1 MVKSLALKV
10 QDISFESGERLPL
23 LVDTATGIP
32 DFESTQYILTQQRPR
47 NLSASTLRS
56 ITRAIMF
63 GYQVLEVMGVDIDER
78 ITNRALFTLEE
89 LDQLANYFRQ
99 TQEVLR
105 ARLRKS
111 LQKSS
116 VVSIRKGRRG
126 LDEHI
131 ETVAGDSAA
140 IRLIYF
146 KGFVD
151 WKVKKFLLGNA
162 AKEGADTL
170 WKALQS
176 FAEGIEVRAPKKS
189 RKSDLELPE
198 GMSKE
203 EVQVL
208 IELIDPT
215 SHSNPWKSA
224 AIKARNKLV
233 VSLLLATGMRKGE
246 LLGIKVHDIDFK
258 ANEITVHRR
267 ADDAED
273 TRVIQPNAKTRA
285 RVLKIS
291 PQLAREV
298 HQYLTKHREGAQRA
312 RRHPFLLVSNGTG
325 NPLSISALDRVF
337 SDLLVASSGRI
348 SKLSPHLLRHTWN
361 DRFSELMDE
370 KGVEENKELDAR
382 SYQMGW
388 KPGSG
393 TAKTY
398 TRRHIKKRANDASLA
413 LQNRLIEKRNEH
425 EE

>member
-23 LVDTATGIP
+23 LVDTASGIP

-63 GYQVLEVMGVDIDER
+63 GYQVLELMGVDIDER
-78 ITNRALFTLEE
+78 IAYRSLFSLEE
-89 LDQLANYFRQ
+89 INELAYHFRQ
-99 TQEVLR
+99 SQEVLR
-105 ARLRKS
+105 GRLAASSQKS
-111 LQKSS
+111 LIA
-116 VVSIRKGRRG
+116 SIRKGTSG
-126 LDEHI
+126 FHAPGDAV
-131 ETVAGDSAA
+131 TVDSAA

-151 WKVKKFLLGNA
+151 WKVKKTLLGNA
-162 AKEGADTL
+162 SKEGADTL

-176 FAEGIEVRAPKKS
+176 FVQSIEVRMPKKS
-189 RKSDLELPE
+189 HKGDLELPE
-198 GMSKE
+198 GLSKE

-208 IELIDPT
+208 LELIDPA
-215 SHSNPWKSA
+215 SQNNPWKSA
-224 AIKARNKLV
+224 AIKTRNRLV
-233 VSLLLATGMRKGE
+233 VSLLIATGMRKGE

-291 PQLAREV
+291 SQLAREV
-298 HQYLTKHREGAQRA
+298 HQYLVKHREEAQRA
-312 RRHPFLLVSNGTG
+312 RHHPFLFVSNGNG
-325 NPLSISALDRVF
+325 NPLSISAIDRLF
-337 SDLLVASSGRI
+337 NDLLAASFGRI

-370 KGVEENKELDAR
+370 KGMEENKEMDAR

-388 KPGSG
+388 APGSG

-398 TRRHIKKRANDASLA
+398 TRRHIRKRANDASLV
-413 LQNRLIEKRNEH
+413 LQSRITGNKNAEK
-425 EE
+425 